1 MSDSHFSDDVFLPTG
16 QLRPEV
22 FSNPSH
28 HVLAEALAHAQRTR
42 WETIRTPH
50 LFMGLLSVSDR
61 GVREW
66 CRDLGADLR
75 ALLGQFETFFR
86 TDRPIPHPCPRL
98 NREFISDNAIRV
110 LRDAQARCT
119 YSGRRQIAPLDLLVS
134 LLVVPTSIVTECFER
149 IGYAPGRLVELAI
162 LAGERYQAP

>member
-1 MSDSHFSDDVFLPTG
+1 MRDSLFSDDVFLLTG

-22 FSNPSH
+22 FSAPSH
-28 HVLAEALAHAQRTR
+28 RVLAEALAHAQQTR

-50 LFMGLLSVSDR
+50 LFMGLLSVSDP
-61 GVREW
+61 GVGEW
-66 CRDLGADLR
+66 CRDLGADLHG
-75 ALLGQFETFFR
+75 LLGQFEIFFR
-86 TDRPIPHPCPRL
+86 TDRPTPRPCPQL
-98 NREFISDNAIRV
+98 NREFLSDNAIRV

-119 YSGRRQIAPLDLLVS
+119 YAGRHEIAPLDLLVS